1 MINLSG
7 TSFGCSGAA
16 IEALN
21 RGARDADCWHNT
33 GEGSL
38 SDHHRQGADLVFQ
51 IGTAYFGCRDEAG
64 NFSMDKLKEVVDSAP
79 VRAIEIKLSQGAKP
93 GLGGML
99 PGAKVT
105 AEIAKIRGIEQGV
118 DCLSPARH
126 SAFGNEDSLLDFV
139 ELVAQETGLPVGL
152 KSAVGDLSF
161 WHYLAVLMQSRNRGV
176 DFITIDGGEG
186 GTGAAPPVF
195 ADSMS
200 LPFRLGFSRVYSI
213 FAEAGLTDDVYFVGS
228 GKLGLIENAAVAF
241 ALGVDSVNVAR
252 EAMMAIG
259 CIQSQKCHTDRCPTG
274 VATQDPWLAHGLEP
288 ISKGERCASYLRE
301 FRKELV
307 KVVEAVGVAHPGLI
321 TPSDVE
327 VLNGDFEA
335 QSVGEVYGY
344 RPEWGGSAPIWLL
357 RSQT

>member
-1 MINLSG
+1 
-7 TSFGCSGAA
+7 
-16 IEALN
+16 
-21 RGARDADCWHNT
+21 
-33 GEGSL
+33 
-38 SDHHRQGADLVFQ
+38 
-51 IGTAYFGCRDEAG
+51 
-64 NFSMDKLKEVVDSAP
+64 
-79 VRAIEIKLSQGAKP
+79 
-93 GLGGML
+93 
-99 PGAKVT
+99 
-105 AEIAKIRGIEQGV
+105 
-118 DCLSPARH
+118 
-126 SAFGNEDSLLDFV
+126 
-139 ELVAQETGLPVGL
+139 VAQETGLPVGL

-301 FRKELV
+301 IRKELV

-344 RPEWGGSAPIWLL
+344 RPEWGRLGPDLAAEITNLMSA
-357 RSQT
+357 